1 MNIADLKY
9 ELEVAQAA
17 LIAQRDNYNEARK
30 ARNRL
35 AQEAIWAGVRPVDV
49 ASITGLSRARIAQ
62 LTKPKR
68 KKRLRTS
75 A

>member
-17 LIAQRDNYNEARK
+17 LIAQRDQYNEARK
-30 ARNRL
+30 HRNRL
-35 AQEAIWAGVRPVDV
+35 AQDAIWAGVRPVDV

-62 LTKPKR
+62 LTTKPRKR
-68 KKRLRTS
+68 RARV
-75 A
+75 